1 MPRMLAGSGSPVRVV
16 GFSPLGAGPAQT
28 YGRAMNPNTIKTFL
42 RRHVVDEIWRP
53 GDPRIHVRKRRPALG
68 WTINLA
74 ALVKRLRAPR

>member
-1 MPRMLAGSGSPVRVV
+1 MSPNAV
-16 GFSPLGAGPAQT
+16 
-28 YGRAMNPNTIKTFL
+28 KTFL

-53 GDPRIHVRKRRPALG
+53 DDPRVHVRKRRPALG